1 MAQQSTHVM
10 NKRTGVVFI
19 ATEKLRG
26 MDDMEAC
33 NADGTPFLAFVEE
46 ADEANESVSEPV
58 AVDTDPVLNKDAAV
72 DTTPPAVDE

>member
-1 MAQQSTHVM
+1 MAQQSSYLI

-46 ADEANESVSEPV
+46 ADEANEPVEGPV
-58 AVDTDPVLNKDAAV
+58 AADTDPVLNKDAAA